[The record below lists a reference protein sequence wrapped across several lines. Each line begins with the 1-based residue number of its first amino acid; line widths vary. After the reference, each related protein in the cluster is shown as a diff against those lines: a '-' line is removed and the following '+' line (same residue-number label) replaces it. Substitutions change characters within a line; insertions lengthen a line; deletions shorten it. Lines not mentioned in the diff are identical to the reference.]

1 MLILKRRIGEQLII
15 REDIVVTILGVRAN
29 QISVGVS
36 APTDVGVRRAEVRRR
51 RLRPVQR

>member
-15 REDIVVTILGVRAN
+15 REDIVVTVLGVRAN

-36 APTDVGVRRAEVRRR
+36 APRDVGVRRAEVRRR
-51 RLRPVQR
+51 RMRPVQK